1 MPQEITDA
9 MLVRVAT
16 DSALKYMGRLGMEY
30 KSSAFT
36 GYLDA
41 TRTALEVER
50 DSYYVLKEALSIAM
64 RDASEHEDPSLYVM
78 RLRAQIDRLRT
89 RLGITE

>member
-1 MPQEITDA
+1 MSQEITNA

-50 DSYYVLKEALSIAM
+50 ESLRILKKIRTQFPDTGQGYLLEIEM
-64 RDASEHEDPSLYVM
+64 DNHIQV
-78 RLRAQIDRLRT
+78 LRT
-89 RLGITE
+89 RLGINPE